1 MTFNLKFSKLELVA
15 ITIILV
21 LDVLSGIFL
30 IKNPVLA
37 KISLYLLFN
46 AFFASWIY
54 IAMKGK
60 TPLAISY
67 IIILVIAGSS
77 VFLLDK
83 LSTWVLVDGGAEDKL
98 LFSLKL
104 VLGLI
109 VFSSA
114 ILTFK
119 GLRILHAKV
128 RSLVFAFFLA
138 GVSLSLT
145 LVWPP
150 LGITVLIVGLL
161 FQRKRSLSIGLIA
174 AIWLTYL
181 LEFASYHLN
190 FSFPH
195 VYEGIKRILSMPPA
209 FIYYM
214 LWLQLLCVTIPIV
227 WRKLWENKDKFERG
241 WLLFSES
248 RMGKI
253 GLVLV
258 LSMVLMGIFAP
269 YIAPYPYDQWSD
281 EMNSPPSSRHLLG
294 TNHYGQDILSRVI
307 WGSRIS
313 LIVGFTAAGL
323 SVLIG
328 TAIGMISGF
337 YGGII
342 DTILM
347 RITDVFISIPTLPLM
362 LVFVS
367 IFGKGLGNII
377 LALSLLGWT
386 GTARTVR
393 SQTLSLKERPLT
405 EAARA
410 IGASDSQILIR
421 HMLPNLLP
429 LILATMIIR
438 IVDAILSEAGLSFL
452 GFGVPFGPPSWGI
465 ILHFADRK
473 GAITRGL
480 WWWFLPPGVMI
491 MLLVLGFAFMSHAID
506 QIINPRLRRRR
517 K

>member
-1 MTFNLKFSKLELVA
+1 MAFNLRFSKLELVVIA
-15 ITIILV
+15 TILV
-21 LDVLSGIFL
+21 LDLLSGIFL

-37 KISLYLLFN
+37 KIMLYLIFN
-46 AFFASWIY
+46 VFFASWIY
-54 IAMKGK
+54 IASKGK

-67 IIILVIAGSS
+67 IIIFVIAGSS
-77 VFLLDK
+77 IFLLDK
-83 LSTWVLVDGGAEDKL
+83 FSTWVLVIGGARNTL
-98 LFSLKL
+98 LIALKI
-104 VLGLI
+104 VLAFVVL
-109 VFSSA
+109 SST

-119 GLRILHAKV
+119 GFRILHAKL
-128 RSLVFAFFLA
+128 RLTIFALFLA
-138 GVSLSLT
+138 GISLSLAII
-145 LVWPP
+145 WPP
-150 LGITVLIVGLL
+150 LGITILIVSLIFQKRRNLSTALL
-161 FQRKRSLSIGLIA
+161 GVV
-174 AIWLTYL
+174 WLTYF
-181 LEFASYHLN
+181 LEFASKRLN
-190 FSFPH
+190 FGFPTI
-195 VYEGIKRILSMPPA
+195 YENLKRILSLPPT
-209 FIYYM
+209 FSYYL

-227 WRKLWENKDKFERG
+227 WRKLWENRAKFERG

-269 YIAPYPYDQWSD
+269 YIAPYPYDEWSD

-377 LALSLLGWT
+377 LALTLLGWT

-506 QIINPRLRRRR
+506 QIINPRLRRR
-517 K
+517 KK

>member
-109 VFSSA
+109 VFASA

-195 VYEGIKRILSMPPA
+195 VYEGI
-209 FIYYM
+209 
-214 LWLQLLCVTIPIV
+214 
-227 WRKLWENKDKFERG
+227 
-241 WLLFSES
+241 
-248 RMGKI
+248 
-253 GLVLV
+253 
-258 LSMVLMGIFAP
+258 
-269 YIAPYPYDQWSD
+269 
-281 EMNSPPSSRHLLG
+281 
-294 TNHYGQDILSRVI
+294 
-307 WGSRIS
+307 
-313 LIVGFTAAGL
+313 
-323 SVLIG
+323 
-328 TAIGMISGF
+328 
-337 YGGII
+337 
-342 DTILM
+342 
-347 RITDVFISIPTLPLM
+347 
-362 LVFVS
+362 
-367 IFGKGLGNII
+367 
-377 LALSLLGWT
+377 
-386 GTARTVR
+386 
-393 SQTLSLKERPLT
+393 
-405 EAARA
+405 
-410 IGASDSQILIR
+410 
-421 HMLPNLLP
+421 
-429 LILATMIIR
+429 
-438 IVDAILSEAGLSFL
+438 
-452 GFGVPFGPPSWGI
+452 
-465 ILHFADRK
+465 
-473 GAITRGL
+473 
-480 WWWFLPPGVMI
+480 
-491 MLLVLGFAFMSHAID
+491 
-506 QIINPRLRRRR
+506 
-517 K
+517 